1 MNKNKGA
8 VPPDDIIAL
17 LKNISELDPTLHP
30 KLILYDNF
38 KSFMHNRI
46 GSVLYKTE
54 LDNITNQLS
63 NRPKINKCI
72 GKLLIYEQRHRE
84 YYWVLC
90 IKEIDQFMVEII
102 IKNDNIYST
111 KEVHNGSLIEYPNG
125 HTILPETK
133 NNLNYDELYIYE
145 TYVFNNISNS

>member
-1 MNKNKGA
+1 
-8 VPPDDIIAL
+8 
-17 LKNISELDPTLHP
+17 
-30 KLILYDNF
+30 
-38 KSFMHNRI
+38 MHNRI
-46 GSVLYKTE
+46 GTLLYKTE

-63 NRPKINKCI
+63 NRPKIDKCI
-72 GKLLIYEQRHRE
+72 GKLLIYEQRHKE

-111 KEVHNGSLIEYPNG
+111 VKVFNGSLIEYPNG

-133 NNLNYDELYIYE
+133 NNLNYDELFIYE
-145 TYVFNNISNS
+145 TYEFNNISNS